1 MAPETH
7 RVPDPCPGPVRPVF
21 IPEVARQYKYLLTIG
36 TVHFAMISPRLEPFQ
51 HHLFSRIGSQIQRQR
66 LQTGYVGMLVR
77 KYSAEHEKL
86 LAKRV
91 VMRGKRA
98 GGLIADEGRSPS
110 HFTAD
115 AIQQTAFDAGL
126 GRWNPWYFIRGD
138 HDAAGEISVD
148 EFVRHCGL
156 LKSVRRMVADPSRGS
171 RPMDAAMLV
180 PGRHGPQDRALFAS
194 IEAGRIFDRSGLR
207 DQSV

>member
-7 RVPDPCPGPVRPVF
+7 RVPDPCPGPVGPVF
-21 IPEVARQYKYLLTIG
+21 IPEIARQYKYLLTIG
-36 TVHFAMISPRLEPFQ
+36 TVHLAVI
-51 HHLFSRIGSQIQRQR
+51 
-66 LQTGYVGMLVR
+66 VR

-86 LAKRV
+86 LAKRM

-126 GRWNPWYFIRGD
+126 GRWNPWHFIRGD
-138 HDAAGEISVD
+138 HDTAGEISVD
-148 EFVRHCGL
+148 EFVRHCG
-156 LKSVRRMVADPSRGS
+156 
-171 RPMDAAMLV
+171 
-180 PGRHGPQDRALFAS
+180 
-194 IEAGRIFDRSGLR
+194 RSSKAFGEWA
-207 DQSV
+207 Q